1 MRARTHAAADDA
13 DDRVTGAL
21 YELFTVTRMME
32 GADIVADDAIA
43 DDDHRPG
50 GFFVDGR
57 RRRRPDQPVTPHCRH
72 LCRRRRQAPARRNDD
87 LFPRDPWGET
97 VSRRSGRGSFRRRR
111 HCRCRLRC

>member
-1 MRARTHAAADDA
+1 
-13 DDRVTGAL
+13 
-21 YELFTVTRMME
+21 ME